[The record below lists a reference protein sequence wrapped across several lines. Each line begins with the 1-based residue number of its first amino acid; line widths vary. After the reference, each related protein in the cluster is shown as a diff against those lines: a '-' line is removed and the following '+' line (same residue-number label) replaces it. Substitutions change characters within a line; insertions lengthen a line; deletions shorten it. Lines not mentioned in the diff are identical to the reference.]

1 MTEPLTPREWA
12 ERAFD
17 GIKPDESLFAA
28 VERVIGEAMAERAG
42 ALESALRSI
51 ADECANTGRGNEFV
65 DARIIERVEE
75 IAVEAIGNASG
86 SG

>member
-1 MTEPLTPREWA
+1 MTTDLTPREWA

-42 ALESALRSI
+42 VLESALRSI
-51 ADECANTGRGNEFV
+51 VDECAEVLGANDMVQERV
-65 DARIIERVEE
+65 LERVEE
-75 IAVEAIGNASG
+75 IAAEALAKP
-86 SG
+86 